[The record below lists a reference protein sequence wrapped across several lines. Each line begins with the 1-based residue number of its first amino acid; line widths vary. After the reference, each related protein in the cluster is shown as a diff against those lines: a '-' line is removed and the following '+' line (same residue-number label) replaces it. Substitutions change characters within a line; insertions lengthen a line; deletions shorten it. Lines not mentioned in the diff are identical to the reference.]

1 MRIDPITLVP
11 ELMKNEMNIT
21 QFSKISGIP
30 RQTLYQLK
38 GGQRCSEALGTR
50 IAAALGI
57 PLEQLKEKSNRS

>member
-1 MRIDPITLVP
+1 MRIDPIILVTV
-11 ELMKNEMNIT
+11 LMKKEMIIT

-38 GGQRCSEALGTR
+38 GGQRCSEAMGTK
-50 IAAALGI
+50 IAAALEI